1 MNLRWRTP
9 EFVAGPL
16 DQNTDYR
23 FASITDGS
31 LRIEHLELR
40 VESVGND
47 DYLLSP

>member
-1 MNLRWRTP
+1 MNRRWRTP
-9 EFVAGPL
+9 KFVAGRFDP
-16 DQNTDYR
+16 NTDYR

-31 LRIEHLELR
+31 LRMEHLELR